1 MKKVIQL
8 TTLFLLFCFTSSLFA
23 QEGEKLTKE
32 FWKSLK
38 ANDVE
43 TLSQHIADGFQSIHA
58 DGSRDKAAEL
68 ELIKNLHLGDYEL
81 TDFVETSV
89 GHTIIVTY
97 KVVVSE
103 TIDGEK
109 LKKAPAARMTIFQ
122 KTDDTWMLIAHANLR
137 ALK

>member
-1 MKKVIQL
+1 MKNIISL
-8 TTLFLLFCFTSSLFA
+8 ITLLSLLAITSPLFA

-43 TLSQHIADGFQSIHA
+43 TLSKNIADGFQSIHV
-58 DGSRDKAAEL
+58 DGSRDKAAEIK
-68 ELIKNLHLGDYEL
+68 LIKDLHLGDYTL
-81 TDFVETSV
+81 SDFVETSV
-89 GHTIIVTY
+89 GSTIIVTY

-103 TIDGEK
+103 TIDGKK

-122 KTDDTWMLIAHANLR
+122 KIEDSWMLIAHANLR

>member
-1 MKKVIQL
+1 MKTITRSL
-8 TTLFLLFCFTSSLFA
+8 ILLLVFCFTTSLFA

-43 TLSQHIADGFQSIHA
+43 TLSKHISDGFQSIHS
-58 DGSRDKAAEL
+58 DGSRDKADEIK
-68 ELIKNLHLGDYEL
+68 LIKNLNLGDYTL
-81 TDFVETSV
+81 SDFVETSV
-89 GHTIIVTY
+89 GNTIIVTY
-97 KVVVSE
+97 KVVVAE
-103 TIDGEK
+103 TINGKE

-122 KTDDTWMLIAHANLR
+122 KTEDSWMLIAHANLR